1 MNKYILG
8 HLIDE
13 KVEFTTRYNFSG
25 VGEVVI
31 MGNGKPGI
39 SSGIS
44 IIPGSDI
51 KHVKRVTE

>member
-8 HLIDE
+8 HLINE
-13 KVEFTTRYNFSG
+13 KVEFTTTYDFNG
-25 VGEVVI
+25 VGEVIV

-44 IIPGSDI
+44 IIPGCDI

>member
-31 MGNGKPGI
+31 MEM
-39 SSGIS
+39 
-44 IIPGSDI
+44 GSQG
-51 KHVKRVTE
+51 